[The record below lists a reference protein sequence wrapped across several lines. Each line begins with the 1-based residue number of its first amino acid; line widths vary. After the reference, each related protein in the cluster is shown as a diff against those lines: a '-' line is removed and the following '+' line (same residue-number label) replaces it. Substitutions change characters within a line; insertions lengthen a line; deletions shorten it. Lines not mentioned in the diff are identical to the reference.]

1 MRRLISSSINIC
13 WGFVAAIIIGGLVL
27 SSICLGYSGG
37 AGTAENPYRIA
48 TKADLLALA
57 GTTADYNK
65 CFIMTADINMEG
77 QVFTTA
83 IIAADTSSSSGF
95 QGTAFTG
102 AFDGNSHK
110 ITNFAIN
117 GGSGDF
123 LGLFGL
129 IDYGGS
135 VENLGLEAFAVSGTY
150 HVGGLVGL
158 SYAGISNCYS
168 TGTVSGSE
176 EVGGLVGYNY
186 LQGSISNCYS
196 TGAVSGTSNSYM
208 VGGLVGLNYVTISQ
222 CYSTGTVSGSEEV
235 GGLVGENDS
244 GSISNCYSTGN
255 IISFEYVGG
264 LVGLNYASV
273 SNCYSTGAVS
283 GTYHVGGLV
292 GYKVM
297 GSIGGCYFLIASGP
311 NNGYGTPLTD
321 AQMKQRSSFVGWD
334 FTNETANGTNNYW
347 RMCVDG
353 LYYPHFRWEYS
364 SHGDFVC
371 PDGVDFYD
379 FAVFANQWLLKE
391 IPADVWPEGGDGIVD
406 FHDWAVFANQWQITV
421 DIENLADFAEQ
432 WLKTGN
438 NYCIADIAP
447 ALGGDGVVDMLD
459 LEIFAHNWLEG
470 L

>member
-158 SYAGISNCYS
+158 SYAG
-168 TGTVSGSE
+168 
-176 EVGGLVGYNY
+176 
-186 LQGSISNCYS
+186 ISNCYS